1 MRLLSRVGGIGR
13 DLRTGGWW
21 KGRRVRERVTETL
34 AKRFAVKQVL
44 CYTAAR
50 IAGAVDRHDAHRQRG
65 PMANIYDVASEAR
78 VSVATVSAVVN
89 ESAYVSPALK
99 RRVTAAIRKLG
110 YHPNLLARSLARQQS
125 HTIGMIV
132 PNIAN
137 PFWPEVVRGVE
148 DLAHTRGYA
157 LILASSDDDLE
168 REGLYLDLFLSNR
181 VDGILLTKAAGG
193 LKRDVAL
200 RLRSAHAPVVQLMRS
215 SPAIGGLKVLV
226 DEQAGAY
233 EGVTHLLRLGHS
245 RIGMINGLGGVSTSH
260 GRLVGYREALRD
272 WGKTFVPSLV
282 AEGDF
287 RVESGYAAGVELLKR
302 KPDAL
307 FIANYLMAVGVMR
320 ALRQYQLRCP
330 EDIGIVTCDDHPWLD
345 AFHPRLTTVNLPK
358 YELGQAGARALLDQ
372 LDDPS
377 QRRPRRRSSDPV
389 VLNCSL
395 CIRESCGY
403 ERRGVAGGIPVSRA
417 AVGTGVIEDQP
428 GGVGKGGEIQLE
440 TR

>member
-1 MRLLSRVGGIGR
+1 M
-13 DLRTGGWW
+13 
-21 KGRRVRERVTETL
+21 
-34 AKRFAVKQVL
+34 
-44 CYTAAR
+44 CYTPAR
-50 IAGAVDRHDAHRQRG
+50 IVVVVARQYSHRLHVS
-65 PMANIYDVASEAR
+65 MANIYDVASEAR

-137 PFWPEVVRGVE
+137 PFWPEVVQGVE
-148 DLAHTRGYA
+148 DLAHARGYA
-157 LILASSDDDLE
+157 LVLASSDDDLE
-168 REGLYLDLFLSNR
+168 RESLYLDLFLSNR

-193 LKRDVAL
+193 FKRDVAL
-200 RLRSAHAPVVQLMRS
+200 RLRSAHTPVVQLMRS
-215 SPAIGGLKVLV
+215 SPAAGGMKVLV
-226 DEQAGAY
+226 DERAGAY

-245 RIGMINGLGGVSTSH
+245 RIGMINGLEGVSTSR
-260 GRLVGYREALRD
+260 GRLLGYREALRD
-272 WGKTFVPSLV
+272 WGKTFVPALV
-282 AEGDF
+282 AQGNF

-302 KPDAL
+302 KPDAM
-307 FIANYLMAVGVMR
+307 FIANYLMAVGFMR

-358 YELGQAGARALLDQ
+358 YELGQEGARALIDQ
-372 LDDPS
+372 VDERSDRP
-377 QRRPRRRSSDPV
+377 PRRRSSRSV
-389 VLNCSL
+389 MLKCTL

-403 ERRGVAGGIPVSRA
+403 ERRGAAPVVPVGRAAAATGVAADQAGGV
-417 AVGTGVIEDQP
+417 VHE
-428 GGVGKGGEIQLE
+428 GGIRQEA
-440 TR
+440 R